1 MKFKWANTHTIHCMG
16 QDISL
21 KNKRK
26 IPWFKPWFNIFWT
39 QINCVYHSIRSMFR
53 VLAMYKF
60 EWSIKHTVL
69 FICKSRLGRFYN
81 SWVIYVS
88 SHKKRLLLCS
98 LRPRISQNLL
108 SVTPFNNLSLT
119 QYTFKSYR
127 FFFAVWTP
135 SVSILYWF
143 QLKWLAENNT

>member
-1 MKFKWANTHTIHCMG
+1 MQGNPAFIAACPLFYPVRRCSALQRQCSKHFFHIGKWEEIR
-16 QDISL
+16 L
-21 KNKRK
+21 KM
-26 IPWFKPWFNIFWT
+26 NI
-39 QINCVYHSIRSMFR
+39 
-53 VLAMYKF
+53 
-60 EWSIKHTVL
+60 SIKHPAL
-69 FICKSRLGRFYN
+69 FICKSREGRFYN

-119 QYTFKSYR
+119 QYTFKLYR